1 MVKRLSGR
9 MTAWLVL
16 VLTAV
21 MVTTVAAGVAV
32 GAPRK
37 IVIGFSSPGA
47 DHGWLAAIQQ
57 YAREAA
63 RRHPDVELVL
73 TDGLNSVQKQIADV
87 ESLIARKVDV
97 IVLLPMDGAALTP
110 VARKV
115 KEAGIPLVNL
125 DRKLSEPVY
134 TTYIGGDNYGIGRA
148 AGEYIAKRLN
158 GRGIVVEIQGLPG
171 ISVTEDRSRG
181 FYDVIKQYPGIR
193 VVASQNADFLP
204 DRGLRVME
212 NILQAQP
219 RIDAVYTH
227 DDDMAMGVIQA
238 IRNARRERE
247 MFVTGVGPLRRAM
260 EMIKNGVPPYAATFN
275 YSPVMAASAVEV
287 AYLIAQGKGLGVLW
301 EPTMPKEIV
310 LDATLI
316 DRNNVDKWMSLG
328 F

>member
-1 MVKRLSGR
+1 MRSWVATKY
-9 MTAWLVL
+9 LVL
-16 VLTAV
+16 AV
-21 MVTTVAAGVAV
+21 VAAALATAFSAASATAASDKV
-32 GAPRK
+32 
-37 IVIGFSSPGA
+37 VIGFSSPGA

-57 YAREAA
+57 FAREAA
-63 RRHPDVELVL
+63 RRHPDIELVL

-148 AGEYIAKRLN
+148 AGEYIARRLN

-181 FYDVIKQYPGIR
+181 FYEVIRQYPGIQ

-212 NILQAQP
+212 NILQAHR

-260 EMIKNGVPPYAATFN
+260 EMIRDGVPPYAATFN
-275 YSPVMAASAVEV
+275 YSPVMAASAVEI
-287 AYLIAQGKGLGVLW
+287 AYRIAKGQGLSELW
-301 EPTMPKEIV
+301 EPAMPKEIL

-316 DRNNVDKWMSLG
+316 DASNVNQWMALG

>member
-1 MVKRLSGR
+1 MRSWVATKY
-9 MTAWLVL
+9 LVL
-16 VLTAV
+16 AV
-21 MVTTVAAGVAV
+21 VAAALATAFSAASATADSDKV
-32 GAPRK
+32 
-37 IVIGFSSPGA
+37 VIGFSSPGA

-57 YAREAA
+57 FAREAA
-63 RRHPDVELVL
+63 RRHPDIELVL

-148 AGEYIAKRLN
+148 AGEYIARRLN

-181 FYDVIKQYPGIR
+181 FYEVIRQYPGIQ

-212 NILQAQP
+212 NILQAHR

-260 EMIKNGVPPYAATFN
+260 EMIRDGVPPYAATFN
-275 YSPVMAASAVEV
+275 YSPVMAASAVEI
-287 AYLIAQGKGLGVLW
+287 AYRIAKGQGLSELW
-301 EPTMPKEIV
+301 EPAMPKEIL

-316 DRNNVDKWMSLG
+316 DASNVNQWMALG

>member
-1 MVKRLSGR
+1 MRALSGR
-9 MTAWLVL
+9 MRALWVL
-16 VLTAV
+16 VAAV
-21 MVTTVAAGVAV
+21 CVVSLMGGMALAASD
-32 GAPRK
+32 R

-47 DHGWLAAIQQ
+47 DHGWLAAIQH

-63 RRHPDVELVL
+63 RRHPDVELIL

-115 KEAGIPLVNL
+115 KEAGIPLVNV
-125 DRKLSEPVY
+125 DRKLTEPVY

-148 AGEYIAKRLN
+148 AGEYIARRLD

-181 FYDVIKQYPGIR
+181 FYDVIRQYPGIQ

-212 NILQAQP
+212 NILQAHP
-219 RIDAVYTH
+219 KIDAVYTH

-260 EMIKNGVPPYAATFN
+260 EMIRDGVPPYAATFN
-275 YSPVMAASAVEV
+275 YSPVMAASAVEL
-287 AYLIAQGKGLGVLW
+287 AYRIAQGKGLEELW
-301 EPTMPKEIV
+301 EPTMPKEII

-316 DRNNVDKWMSLG
+316 DVHNVGQWMSLG